1 MKIVDGMILSQMG
14 EDWIAVPTGDASEK
28 LHGIVR
34 INETGKVVWEGL
46 AEGLAE
52 EEIATRLTDRYEV
65 DDATALASVQS
76 VVATLSDA
84 GLLV

>member
-46 AEGLAE
+46 SEGLAE
-52 EEIATRLTDRYEV
+52 EEIVSRLTERYDV